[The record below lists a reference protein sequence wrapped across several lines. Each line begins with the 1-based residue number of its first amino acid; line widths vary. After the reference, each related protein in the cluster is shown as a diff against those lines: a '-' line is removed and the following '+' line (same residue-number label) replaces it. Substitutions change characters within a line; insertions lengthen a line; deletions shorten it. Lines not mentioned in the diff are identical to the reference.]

1 MCLIVC
7 SFEPP
12 SKHRFVMLANRDEF
26 YSRPALPM
34 DWWQEAPDIL
44 AGKDL
49 KGGGTWLGVSK
60 DGRFG
65 ALTNYREN
73 SSENKKISRG
83 RLLKDY
89 LDNKNLDALSF
100 FSTINEKDFAGF
112 SMLLGDHNGLHY
124 FSNRS
129 SGLESLTSGTYVL
142 ANRSLNCTKSKAGK
156 VLKSFHESKSNI
168 SETEDYF
175 RFMQQDV
182 IEIDGSRF
190 DSYRD
195 EAIEIPQRFISSN
208 IYGTRCTSLLTIRE
222 DGLYEIA
229 EKRFLENGK
238 YEGESTYSF
247 YPE

>member
-89 LDNKNLDALSF
+89 L
-100 FSTINEKDFAGF
+100 TIK
-112 SMLLGDHNGLHY
+112 
-124 FSNRS
+124 
-129 SGLESLTSGTYVL
+129 
-142 ANRSLNCTKSKAGK
+142 
-156 VLKSFHESKSNI
+156 I
-168 SETEDYF
+168 
-175 RFMQQDV
+175 
-182 IEIDGSRF
+182 
-190 DSYRD
+190 
-195 EAIEIPQRFISSN
+195 
-208 IYGTRCTSLLTIRE
+208 
-222 DGLYEIA
+222 
-229 EKRFLENGK
+229 
-238 YEGESTYSF
+238 
-247 YPE
+247 